1 MGYHDSMSASPPFAP
16 VSTPAGPDLAA
27 LAETIRGWG
36 RELGFSAVGFADL
49 DLEAAGQRLAAWVA
63 EGMHGEM
70 DYMERHLPLRQDPAQ
85 LVPGAR
91 SAIMVRMDYA
101 PLDGPALAA
110 RQRQALEAGDRAVVA
125 TYALGRDYH
134 KVLRQRLQRLADRIA
149 GHVGAFGY
157 RVFTDSAPVME
168 VELARKAGLG
178 WRGKHTLLLSRDGS
192 WFFLGEILTD
202 LPLPADSLE
211 TPHCGQC
218 RRCIDACPTG
228 AIVAPYVV
236 DARRCISY
244 LTIELKG
251 SIPEALRPAIGT
263 RVYGCDD
270 CQTACP
276 WNKYARACAEGI
288 SRPATGWTRRRCST
302 CSPGPSGTSTSA
314 PRAARSA
321 ASATSGGCGTWR
333 WRWATR
339 RLRPRRAR
347 RWTSGPIIPAS
358 WSGSTCAGR
367 WRARRPA
374 RERSA
379 VSQRQGKR
387 ASRQEL
393 GKTRGA
399 ARTACQTCLLFFCAG
414 PLEP

>member
-1 MGYHDSMSASPPFAP
+1 M
-16 VSTPAGPDLAA
+16 
-27 LAETIRGWG
+27 RRWG
-36 RELGFSAVGFADL
+36 RELGFSAVGVADL
-49 DLEAAGQRLAAWVA
+49 DLSEAGERLAAWVG

-70 DYMERHLPLRQDPAQ
+70 DYMERHLPLRRDPAQ
-85 LVPGAR
+85 LVANAR

-101 PLDGPALAA
+101 PLDGPELAA
-110 RQRQALEAGDRAVVA
+110 RQQAALADGTRAVVA
-125 TYALGRDYH
+125 AYALGRDYH

-149 GHVGAFGY
+149 EHIGPFGY

-202 LPLPADSLE
+202 LPLPADRLE
-211 TPHCGQC
+211 TPHCGRC

-228 AIVAPYVV
+228 AIVAPYVL

-276 WNKYARACAEGI
+276 WNKYARASAV
-288 SRPATGWTRRRCST
+288 PDF
-302 CSPGPSGTSTSA
+302 A
-314 PRAARSA
+314 PRHGLDTAALLELFAWTEQDFEARTQGSA
-321 ASATSGGCGTWR
+321 IRRIGYERWLRNVAVALGNAPASEATRAALQARADHPSQLVR
-333 WRWATR
+333 EHVRWA
-339 RLRPRRAR
+339 LA
-347 RWTSGPIIPAS
+347 
-358 WSGSTCAGR
+358 
-367 WRARRPA
+367 
-374 RERSA
+374 
-379 VSQRQGKR
+379 
-387 ASRQEL
+387 RQEAS
-393 GKTRGA
+393 GA
-399 ARTACQTCLLFFCAG
+399 
-414 PLEP
+414 

>member
-1 MGYHDSMSASPPFAP
+1 MGMGYHDSMSASPPFAP
-16 VSTPAGPDLAA
+16 VSTHDGPDLAA

-49 DLEAAGQRLAAWVA
+49 DLEEAGRRLAAWVA

-70 DYMERHLPLRQDPAQ
+70 DYMERHLPLRQDPTR
-85 LVPGAR
+85 LVSGAR

-110 RQRQALEAGDRAVVA
+110 RQRQALEDGGRAVVA

-149 GHVGAFGY
+149 EHVGPFGY

-276 WNKYARACAEGI
+276 WNKYARACAEGDFEPRHGLDTASLLDLFAWSERDFDERTQGSAI
-288 SRPATGWTRRRCST
+288 RRIGYERWLRNLAVALGNAPASDQ
-302 CSPGPSGTSTSA
+302 A
-314 PRAARSA
+314 RAALRERADHPSELV
-321 ASATSGGCGTWR
+321 R
-333 WRWATR
+333 EHVRWA
-339 RLRPRRAR
+339 L
-347 RWTSGPIIPAS
+347 
-358 WSGSTCAGR
+358 
-367 WRARRPA
+367 
-374 RERSA
+374 ERQS
-379 VSQRQGKR
+379 RGKR
-387 ASRQEL
+387 EV
-393 GKTRGA
+393 
-399 ARTACQTCLLFFCAG
+399 
-414 PLEP
+414 